1 MKHLKYFTA
10 VILATTLMACGDSTE
25 KVAENKAENTIDL
38 ASLPL
43 KDTTDNN
50 IYQEWYEGHQQ
61 IKIKGGLD
69 KDGKRHGVWKFFD
82 VNGKDRSITTYRHG
96 KRHGHTIVYYPNG
109 MLNYKG
115 EYDNDSTVGE
125 WKFYFQD
132 GSIHKIVN
140 YDEEK

>member
-1 MKHLKYFTA
+1 MKHLKFLTA
-10 VILATTLMACGDSTE
+10 VLLSTTLVACGSSDE
-25 KVAENKAENTIDL
+25 KKENKTEEQSIDL

-50 IYQEWYEGHQQ
+50 IYQEWYEGHKQ

-69 KDGKRHGVWKFFD
+69 KDGKRHGVWKFYD
-82 VNGKDRSITTYRHG
+82 VDGKDRSITTYKNG
-96 KRHGHTIVYYPNG
+96 LRHGHTVVYYPNG

-125 WKFYFQD
+125 WKFYMPD
-132 GSIHKIVN
+132 GSISKIVN